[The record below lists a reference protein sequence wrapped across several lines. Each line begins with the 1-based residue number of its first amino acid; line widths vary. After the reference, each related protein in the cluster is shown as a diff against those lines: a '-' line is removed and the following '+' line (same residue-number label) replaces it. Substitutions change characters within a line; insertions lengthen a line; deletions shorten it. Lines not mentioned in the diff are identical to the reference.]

1 MAILYG
7 TQSNGETLPV
17 LVDQFGNLLA
27 KGIEGQPGQPGQPGT
42 PGEPGGEGPPGPKGD
57 PGEGVP
63 LPYGGEGSSLI
74 IANGEP
80 AWSYP
85 PEPPSLM
92 IWTNSADSTATDDN
106 NGLISPADNAEYAK
120 SLPSWLSTET
130 ESLAGCCIHW
140 YDRGTTP
147 PATPSKFVEF
157 DFENS
162 FSKVVTLYVISRA
175 KRRDSGATYNK
186 SLFSPVEGSN
196 ISEVI
201 LRPHREEGPPRR
213 DPLLVLAVPHRQ
225 APLGYQVDRV
235 APVVPQYPWLTDCR
249 IDRLTPEVS
258 RRSIGSRKEL
268 PLGEVNLNKLKAR
281 AIGRTNK
288 TINHDRITR
297 SSTSNARRTLKFEGE
312 RVSVSDPRQVE
323 GSWLEGEDP

>member
-196 ISEVI
+196 ISEVNI
-201 LRPHREEGPPRR
+201 VRTGAGGSIGPADFWWPGFAQSFLFNREISSPVFEFKNQQEICQSYQSWFRGFEVVDAGVFALQR
-213 DPLLVLAVPHRQ
+213 
-225 APLGYQVDRV
+225 QVD
-235 APVVPQYPWLTDCR
+235 
-249 IDRLTPEVS
+249 IE
-258 RRSIGSRKEL
+258 
-268 PLGEVNLNKLKAR
+268 NKLSQLR
-281 AIGRTNK
+281 MTMDIDLSRPTQ
-288 TINHDRITR
+288 D
-297 SSTSNARRTLKFEGE
+297 
-312 RVSVSDPRQVE
+312 
-323 GSWLEGEDP
+323 